1 MIKNKRT
8 SRARSPEKKAA
19 QYEKILDIGAEMFV
33 KHGPYKFS
41 MRSLVKHLNMSQ
53 ANLYHYVQSKR
64 ELWIAIRIRYYN
76 QYKTGLDIIIN
87 ENQGNYRILCYK
99 IVEFFLEFASVDFN
113 RFAMMYLVP
122 APSSKRIGPLE
133 QAYKPFFIIE
143 YLLKIMKQAL
153 SAGNAKDSDAI
164 RYLYYLYGI
173 VVGVAKV
180 EADLKL
186 HTKITEPIIIE
197 EEKLFADEYRKFVLR
212 ELRDLINKIIP

>member
-1 MIKNKRT
+1 MRT
-8 SRARSPEKKAA
+8 SRARSSEKKAT
-19 QYEKILDIGAEMFV
+19 QYEKILDIGSEMFV
-33 KHGPYKFS
+33 KQGPYKFS

-76 QYKTGLDIIIN
+76 LYRAGLEPIIN

-99 IVEFFLEFASVDFN
+99 IVEFFLEFASADFN
-113 RFAMMYLVP
+113 RFAMMFLVP

-133 QAYKPFFIIE
+133 QAYKPFLLIE
-143 YLLKIMKQAL
+143 YLLTYMKQAL

-164 RYLYYLYGI
+164 GYLYYLYGI
-173 VVGVAKV
+173 VVGIAKV

-186 HTKITEPIIIE
+186 HTKITEPIIIK
-197 EEKLFADEYRKFVLR
+197 EEKLFADEYRKFVLK

>member
-1 MIKNKRT
+1 MRT
-8 SRARSPEKKAA
+8 SRARSSEKKAI
-19 QYEKILDIGAEMFV
+19 QYEKILDIGSEMFV
-33 KHGPYKFS
+33 KQGPYKFS

-64 ELWIAIRIRYYN
+64 ELWIAIRTRYYN
-76 QYKTGLDIIIN
+76 QFKTGLDIITN
-87 ENQGNYRILCYK
+87 ENQGNHRILCYK
-99 IVEFFLEFASVDFN
+99 MLEFFLEFASVDFN

-133 QAYKPFFIIE
+133 QAYKPFLIIE
-143 YLLKIMKQAL
+143 YLLKVMKQAL

-164 RYLYYLYGI
+164 KYLYYLYGI
-173 VVGVAKV
+173 VVGIAKV

-186 HTKITEPIIIE
+186 HTKITEPIILE
-197 EEKLFADEYRKFVLR
+197 EEKLFADDYRKFILK